1 MDVLNQLKE
10 ASRKRCSAFG
20 FELDEWSVTDWGN
33 ATAGEVGELCNK
45 LKKIRRGDIVPLI
58 SVGEEAADVAIYLD
72 LTCQKLGINLEQ
84 MIIHTF
90 NQKSDQIGSDIKLHL
105 PKYQTENIKVTFEV
119 IKTPANPAAARS
131 FQKGSGVTI
140 SLDYITE
147 EGAKFH
153 MGQNDHVT
161 FTKDELKFLYL
172 TQKKY
177 EIEKINN
184 IDVFKEALKTNLELN
199 KQ

>member
-105 PKYQTENIKVTFEV
+105 PKYQTEDVKVTFEV
-119 IKTPANPAAARS
+119 AETPSSPATARH
-131 FQKGSGVTI
+131 FQKGSEVTI
-140 SLDYITE
+140 PIDYIAE
-147 EGAKFH
+147 DGARVH
-153 MGQNDHVT
+153 IGQNDFV
-161 FTKDELKFLYL
+161 FFAKDELKFLYL

-177 EIEKINN
+177 EIEKIENVV
-184 IDVFKEALKTNLELN
+184 VFKEVLK
-199 KQ
+199 KK

>member
-1 MDVLNQLKE
+1 MDVLNQLRE

-45 LKKIRRGDIVPLI
+45 LKKIRRGDVISLT

-72 LTCQKLGINLEQ
+72 LTCQKLGISLEQ
-84 MIIHTF
+84 LIVHTF
-90 NQKSDQIGSDIKLHL
+90 NKKSDEIGSPIKIRM
-105 PKYQTENIKVTFEV
+105 PQYKTEDIKVTFEV
-119 IKTPANPAAARS
+119 IETPASPATARS
-131 FQKGSGVTI
+131 FPKGSQVTI
-140 SLDYITE
+140 PIDYINE
-147 EGAKFH
+147 DGARVH
-153 MGQNDHVT
+153 MGQYDYVF

-177 EIEKINN
+177 EIEKLDN
-184 IDVFKEALKTNLELN
+184 IDIFKQALQISEI
-199 KQ
+199 